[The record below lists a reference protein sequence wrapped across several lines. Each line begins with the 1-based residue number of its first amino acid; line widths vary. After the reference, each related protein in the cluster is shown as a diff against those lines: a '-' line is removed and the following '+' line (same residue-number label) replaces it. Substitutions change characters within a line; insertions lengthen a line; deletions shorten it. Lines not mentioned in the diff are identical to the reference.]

1 MAAGRYSAYLECF
14 RRHGCNSGV
23 LARNWLVSQAFHVDA
38 KYSGNRIFLY
48 FEGVGMVSE
57 FWLNGAQVEIHKGGY
72 TSFELDITPQV
83 HFGDEGNV
91 LTVKVDNLYHGA
103 IPPTVKTDYN
113 FYGGIYRN
121 VWLKITEPVY
131 VAGVKWTTPSVSA
144 HSAVLQVRSRITN
157 TISGTQRLSVE
168 QAIIDPTGNTV
179 ASMPG
184 DTTIGPHA
192 TSDLDQRA
200 ELKNP
205 ELWSPDTPNVYKI
218 RTTIKEGARTMDEVD
233 NPLGFRWFRFDPQK
247 GFFLNGK
254 RVQIQG
260 VNWHQSYPGMGDALP
275 DSRQ

>member
-1 MAAGRYSAYLECF
+1 
-14 RRHGCNSGV
+14 
-23 LARNWLVSQAFHVDA
+23 
-38 KYSGNRIFLY
+38 
-48 FEGVGMVSE
+48 MVSE